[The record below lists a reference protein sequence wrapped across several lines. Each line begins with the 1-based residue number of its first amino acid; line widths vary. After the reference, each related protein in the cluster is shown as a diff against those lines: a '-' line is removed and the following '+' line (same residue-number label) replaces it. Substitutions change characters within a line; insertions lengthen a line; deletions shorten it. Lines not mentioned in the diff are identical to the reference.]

1 MAEILGTFEQAVLL
15 GTLRLGK
22 KAYGRAILREMEEA
36 LGRDVVAGAVYATLN
51 RLEDQGY
58 VASRSGESTGERRGR
73 PRRYF
78 RVTTSGIRALNKAK
92 TTLEAMWRTVS
103 WPVQSRA

>member
-22 KAYGRAILREMEEA
+22 KAYGRAIVREMEAA
-36 LGRDVVAGAVYATLN
+36 LDRNVVAGAVYATLN

-58 VASRSGESTGERRGR
+58 VVSRAGESVGERRGR

-78 RVTTSGIRALNKAK
+78 RLTAPGARALNQAK
-92 TTLEAMWRTVS
+92 TTLEKMWTTVS
-103 WPVQSRA
+103 WPVRSRR